1 MALHRITAIF
11 DKDKVFEKIIN
22 LDFVLSIEPYTEK
35 DNCYIRI
42 TTTTESF
49 SFAYNSMSDMKDDY
63 EKIHNSMSDQFN
75 STHTVINGCT
85 DIKTEQTLLG

>member
-11 DKDKVFEKIIN
+11 DKDKVFEKIVN
-22 LDFVLSIEPYTEK
+22 LDYVTSIEPYAEK
-35 DNCYIRI
+35 DSCYIRI

-49 SFAYNSMSDMKDDY
+49 SFVYNSMSDMKEDY
-63 EKIHNSMSDQFN
+63 EKIHQSMSDQFN
-75 STHTVINGCT
+75 STHTIFNGCT

>member
-22 LDFVLSIEPYTEK
+22 LDFVLSIEPYAEK
-35 DNCYIRI
+35 DSCFIRI
-42 TTTTESF
+42 VTTTESF
-49 SFAYNSMSDMKDDY
+49 SFAYNSMSDMKEDY

-75 STHTVINGCT
+75 STHTVIDGCT